1 MKEKVKNTG
10 LVLAALL
17 TAAAFSMTGS
27 IETKGS
33 IFHRFVSEINGQ
45 SAEFLLIFIGC
56 AFLYLKKWNV
66 FRKSS
71 KWITHLLAAVFA
83 GCMLVG
89 MSFHTLGS
97 WAFIFSGK
105 KQMIIAFLTF
115 VGFGFL
121 LDFLLSLL
129 YGSLSTFTE
138 KKVAEQKPPVT
149 GWKAFM
155 HRHPQLF
162 AFLVILVCWLPYLV
176 AFFPGTVSFD
186 GWRQLCMYFGYYKFS
201 NLHPW
206 QMTVLMGNLMKLGSL
221 ISDNMGI
228 FAIVLTFSII
238 EAACYAYVCRNL
250 LKWKLPRWG
259 YGAAV
264 LFFGLVP
271 VFGSYAQTVMKD
283 GLFAALLACYVSMIL
298 DFCIGEHQSGKKN
311 GEWRQWLVL
320 FLVAA
325 AMCMSRKNGLHMVLP
340 SLVLTLIYLN
350 RRQWRCVLLLVVG
363 ILAVYVGCG
372 KISTAI
378 GVEPGSVR
386 AMLAIP
392 LQQTARY
399 VTTYPED
406 VTKEEKEALEAV
418 LDYENISEIYDPLD
432 YDYIKNSFAAKV
444 DKLPETEQKER
455 LSNYFKAWFSMFLRH
470 PGVYI
475 EATLHGTY
483 GYFDPFHSV
492 KVKSVYQFR
501 TKEAIRDHFDVDY
514 VIRSEKPRNLVK
526 EWATLWLKLP
536 GASQLMSPG
545 MYTWLLLIAAGYLFY
560 QKRGKGIFALV
571 APALNVAVCIA
582 SPINGLVR
590 YAYPLLACLPAVICW
605 CFVYG
610 KKKNKISK

>member
-1 MKEKVKNTG
+1 M
-10 LVLAALL
+10 ALL
-17 TAAAFSMTGS
+17 TAAALSMTGS

-45 SAEFLLIFIGC
+45 SAEFLLIFVGC

-105 KQMIIAFLTF
+105 KQMVIAFLTF

-129 YGSLSTFTE
+129 YGSLSTLTKRKE
-138 KKVAEQKPPVT
+138 TKQDAPAT
-149 GWKAFM
+149 GWKAFI

-221 ISDNMGI
+221 INDNMGI
-228 FAIVLTFSII
+228 FAIVLTFSVA

-250 LKWKLPRWG
+250 LKWKMPRWV

-298 DFCIGEHQSGKKN
+298 DSLYRGVP
-311 GEWRQWLVL
+311 EW
-320 FLVAA
+320 
-325 AMCMSRKNGLHMVLP
+325 
-340 SLVLTLIYLN
+340 
-350 RRQWRCVLLLVVG
+350 
-363 ILAVYVGCG
+363 
-372 KISTAI
+372 
-378 GVEPGSVR
+378 
-386 AMLAIP
+386 
-392 LQQTARY
+392 
-399 VTTYPED
+399 
-406 VTKEEKEALEAV
+406 EK
-418 LDYENISEIYDPLD
+418 D
-432 YDYIKNSFAAKV
+432 
-444 DKLPETEQKER
+444 Q
-455 LSNYFKAWFSMFLRH
+455 
-470 PGVYI
+470 
-475 EATLHGTY
+475 
-483 GYFDPFHSV
+483 
-492 KVKSVYQFR
+492 
-501 TKEAIRDHFDVDY
+501 
-514 VIRSEKPRNLVK
+514 
-526 EWATLWLKLP
+526 
-536 GASQLMSPG
+536 
-545 MYTWLLLIAAGYLFY
+545 
-560 QKRGKGIFALV
+560 
-571 APALNVAVCIA
+571 
-582 SPINGLVR
+582 
-590 YAYPLLACLPAVICW
+590 
-605 CFVYG
+605 
-610 KKKNKISK
+610 